1 MKFNRATLESCQ
13 DVTGML
19 VVIDVLR
26 AFSTAAY
33 AFFHGAEDI
42 RLVSTVDEAFMLKKK
57 YPDSLL
63 MGEEDGLPIPGF
75 DFGNSPPQ
83 FNELNLAGVHLIQRT
98 TSGTQGVVSSRKA
111 ENLLAASFCNAKKTS
126 EYIQKSSPSELT
138 FVITGLR
145 SGGWGDEDAACADYI
160 ESLIRGDDPDPS
172 AYLTR
177 VEKSLPGQLF
187 QDPNNDDY
195 PLKDLE
201 YCLEVNRFD
210 FIMPINR
217 VDGDLLMIARDL

>member
-1 MKFNRATLESCQ
+1 MKFHRTTLESCQ
-13 DVTGML
+13 DATGML
-19 VVIDVLR
+19 IVIDVLR

-57 YPDSLL
+57 YPGSLL
-63 MGEEDGLPIPGF
+63 MGEVDGLPIQGF

-83 FNELNLAGVHLIQRT
+83 FDELNLSGEHLIQRT
-98 TSGTQGVVSSRKA
+98 TSGTQGVVRSSKA

-126 EYIQKSSPSELT
+126 EYIQESSPSEIT